1 MDYSIQNGVSYEFG
15 AAAVCDEGVN
25 FCFAAH
31 DCRTLFLCVY
41 DLDGKL
47 LLRVDMLKY
56 HCFGNVYSVYIEP
69 LSFRDI
75 YYSTEKDGRIFKDS
89 CLKNVLRIRKWGEA
103 RRKGH
108 IDPAMVYDREY
119 DWEGDRPLKLDHN
132 DVIAYEL
139 HVRGFT
145 RHPSS
150 QVAHRGTYLGITE
163 KLDYLKALGINQLIL
178 LPSYFFY
185 EFDSENP
192 VWSDVI
198 YFAGEGKQAQERL
211 NYWGFKDAFFFMP
224 KPEYSATDDFIREFK
239 DMVKLV
245 HRAGIEIVM
254 RFYFPDSV
262 NRNIII
268 PCLEHWVKEY
278 HIDGF
283 FLMGNALPMDLI
295 LTNDVLSD
303 TRLYY
308 DSFDRGL
315 PAFNTKYRVNRF
327 PALCSR
333 DYMTVARRFL
343 KSDEDMINSF
353 IRVQAENP
361 ADLHRVN
368 YITCYEGFTLNDLV
382 SYDYKHNEE
391 NGEDNR
397 DGEDYNYSWNC
408 GIEGITRKKNIISL
422 RLKQMKNIMTML
434 LMARGVPMLRA
445 GDEFMNTQ
453 GGNNNPYGQD
463 NKVSWLVWKDTYQ
476 SREFLSYVRKLI
488 AFRKLHP
495 IVHMQ
500 NEPRFMDS
508 LSCGY
513 PDISYHAEQ
522 AWYPKLNNHI
532 RHIGVMY
539 CGKYAKRPD
548 GSNDD
553 FIYIAYN
560 MHWES
565 HEFALPKLPKGER
578 WEACFSSDSEYEPE
592 YAERLKEKT
601 ESITVEPR
609 SILILRSGCARD
621 EKDRSRR
628 EK

>member
-1 MDYSIQNGVSYEFG
+1 MNYSIQNGVSYEFG
-15 AAAVCDEGVN
+15 AAALGGNGVN
-25 FCFAAH
+25 FCFAASG
-31 DCRTLFLCVY
+31 CRTLFLCVY

-69 LSFRDI
+69 VSFRDI
-75 YYSTEKDGRIFKDS
+75 YYSIEKDGRILKDS
-89 CLKNVLRIRKWGEA
+89 YLKNVLKVRKWGDA
-103 RRKGH
+103 RKKGH
-108 IDPAMVYDREY
+108 IDPAMVYDRDY
-119 DWEGDRPLKLDHN
+119 DWEGDLPLKLDYN
-132 DVIAYEL
+132 DIIAYEL

-145 RHPSS
+145 RHTSS
-150 QVAHRGTYLGITE
+150 QVAHRGTYLGVTE
-163 KLDYLKALGINQLIL
+163 KLDYLKELGINQLVL
-178 LPSYFFY
+178 MPSYFFY

-192 VWSDVI
+192 IRSDVI
-198 YFAGEGKQAQERL
+198 YYAGEEEQAREKL
-211 NYWGFKDAFFFMP
+211 NYWGFKDAFFFLP
-224 KPEYSATDDFIREFK
+224 KPEYSSAGDFIREFK
-239 DMVKLV
+239 DMVKAA
-245 HRAGIEIVM
+245 HKAGIEIVM
-254 RFYFPDSV
+254 RFYFPDGV

-268 PCLEHWVKEY
+268 PCLEHWVREY

-283 FLMGNALPMDLI
+283 FLMGNSLPMDLI

-308 DSFDRGL
+308 DGFDRGWAVL
-315 PAFNTKYRVNRF
+315 NAAYRVNRF

-333 DYMTVARRFL
+333 EYMTVARRFL

-353 IRVQAENP
+353 INAQSDNP
-361 ADLHRVN
+361 ADLRRVN

-408 GIEGITRKKNIISL
+408 GVEGTTKKKNIISL

-463 NKVSWLVWKDTYQ
+463 NKVSWLVWKDTNQ
-476 SREFLSYVRKLI
+476 SRELLSYVKELI
-488 AFRKLHP
+488 AFRKNHP
-495 IVHMQ
+495 VVHMPG
-500 NEPRFMDS
+500 EPRFMDS

-513 PDISYHAEQ
+513 PDLSYHAEQ
-522 AWYPKLNNHI
+522 AWYPKLYNHI
-532 RHIGVMY
+532 RHIGIMY

-565 HEFALPKLPKGER
+565 HEFALPKLPKGET
-578 WEACFSSDSEYEPE
+578 WTACISSDAQHEQE
-592 YAERLKEKT
+592 YAQSLKEKT
-601 ESITVEPR
+601 DSITVEAR
-609 SILILRSGCARD
+609 SILILRSTGRTG
-621 EKDRSRR
+621 
-628 EK
+628 